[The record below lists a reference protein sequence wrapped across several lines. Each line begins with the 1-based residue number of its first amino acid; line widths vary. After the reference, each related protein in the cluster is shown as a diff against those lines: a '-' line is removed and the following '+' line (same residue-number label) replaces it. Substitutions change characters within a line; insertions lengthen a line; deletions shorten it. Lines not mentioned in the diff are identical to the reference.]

1 MENTGFEKYNGRV
14 NISADVKPWLNLG
27 AQVSGYVSNMEPSAK
42 YTASDKKDT
51 SVDVCSPTHQQR
63 LPVWY
68 SVHRTD
74 DTEL

>member
-42 YTASDKKDT
+42 YTASDKKRHI
-51 SVDVCSPTHQQR
+51 C
-63 LPVWY
+63 
-68 SVHRTD
+68 
-74 DTEL
+74 